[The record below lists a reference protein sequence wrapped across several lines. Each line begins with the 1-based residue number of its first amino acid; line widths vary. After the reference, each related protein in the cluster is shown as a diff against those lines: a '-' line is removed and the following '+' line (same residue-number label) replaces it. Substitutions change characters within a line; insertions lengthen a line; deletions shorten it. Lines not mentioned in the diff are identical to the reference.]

1 MFDLSKF
8 LKSFH
13 LTKISFYL
21 LIFLILISF
30 SITFYLML
38 PNNDLVKNPQR
49 LQYFL
54 LADVVF
60 VILLISIIIRQ
71 IVLILVRRKKSYDES
86 RLYIKF
92 VNLFAAMALGP
103 AIGLVIITSLFF
115 NLELR
120 TWYGDAV
127 RDAVVNSNIVAK
139 NYENEIQAELISDTQ
154 LITREIFQTSKN
166 NEVNINNI
174 RRALSE
180 FINLRTISSI
190 YIFSN
195 QGDVYLNLKDID
207 NKNFLKPSIEI
218 YEILNKNQVYIFQLN
233 KNSISAY
240 KKINFL
246 DNVYMQVN
254 RELNT
259 NIWEHIGSTKKA
271 YRIYT
276 IKEEESSGVQITY
289 SMIFVLFSICFI
301 LIAIL
306 IGFNLASNLSKPIT
320 NLIQSANKIS
330 KGQFDAKVSE
340 TDQFDEIKILL
351 SSYNKMI
358 IEIEN
363 KQNELIAKSNED
375 EEKRIFIEAILSLLT
390 IGVLSLDKNF
400 NIILHN
406 KTVTKLFKKTRKFE
420 ENKNFLIIFPEWKEI
435 FDNFKKSN
443 KLLLN
448 FQFDFTILD
457 DQRNFNIR
465 VIKEIS
471 EDNVEGYVVALD
483 DTTSLILAEKHAA
496 WSDIARKI
504 AHEVKNPLTPIKL
517 SAERIEKKFK
527 DSNYSKNEISLLT
540 KTISR
545 QVDDIGKLVDEFSSF
560 ARMPEA
566 EIKLDN
572 LSQCLEASYQLFFN
586 TRKDINFSLVKSK
599 NDIYFHFDKLQ
610 ISRCFNNLIKNSIE
624 AVEKIPNPA
633 IEVKLYNT
641 DSNSII
647 IEIRDNGVGIDDKM
661 VSKIFE
667 PYFTT
672 KNKGTGLGLSIVK
685 RIIEDHGGKIR
696 IEKNKNMAGTTSLIL
711 FNQNV

>member
-1 MFDLSKF
+1 
-8 LKSFH
+8 
-13 LTKISFYL
+13 
-21 LIFLILISF
+21 
-30 SITFYLML
+30 ML
-38 PNNDLVKNPQR
+38 PNNNLVKDPQR

-54 LADVVF
+54 LADIIF

-154 LITREIFQTSKN
+154 LITREILKASQN

-174 RRALSE
+174 QIALSE

-195 QGDVYLNLKDID
+195 EGNIYLSLKDVE
-207 NKNFLKPSIEI
+207 NKNFSNPSEDI
-218 YEILNKNQVYIFQLN
+218 YNILDQNRVYIFQLN
-233 KNSISAY
+233 KNSIAAF

-246 DNVYMQVN
+246 NNVYMQVN

-259 NIWEHIGSTKKA
+259 NIWDHINSTKEA

-276 IKEEESSGVQITY
+276 SKEEESSGVQVTY

-306 IGFNLASNLSKPIT
+306 IGFNLASNLSKPIS
-320 NLIQSANKIS
+320 NLIKSANKIS
-330 KGQFDAKVSE
+330 DGNFDAKVSE
-340 TDQFDEIKILL
+340 VDQFDEIKILL

-358 IEIEN
+358 TEIEN

-390 IGVLSLDKNF
+390 IGVVSLDKDF
-400 NIILHN
+400 NIILSN
-406 KTVTKLFKKTRKFE
+406 KTISNLFKDTKIFKLN
-420 ENKNFLIIFPEWKEI
+420 ENFIDIFPEWSEI
-435 FDNFKKSN
+435 FNNFKLSK

-448 FQFDFTILD
+448 FQYDFIIFD

-471 EDNVEGYVVALD
+471 ENEIEGYVVALD
-483 DTTSLILAEKHAA
+483 DTTSLILAEKHSA

-517 SAERIEKKFK
+517 SAERIEKKFLDNNYTK
-527 DSNYSKNEISLLT
+527 DEISLLT

-566 EIKLDN
+566 EIKIDN
-572 LSQCLEASYQLFFN
+572 LSQCLEDSFQLYFN
-586 TRKDINFSLVKSK
+586 SRKDIKLNLVQTK
-599 NDIYFHFDKLQ
+599 NDIYFPFDKLQ
-610 ISRCFNNLIKNSIE
+610 ISRCFNNLIKNAIE
-624 AVEKIPNPA
+624 AVEKIPNPVVE
-633 IEVKLYNT
+633 IKIYTE
-641 DSNSII
+641 SNDIF
-647 IEIRDNGVGIDDKM
+647 IEIKDNGVGIDDKM
-661 VSKIFE
+661 ISKIFE

-672 KNKGTGLGLSIVK
+672 KSKGTGLGLSIVK
-685 RIIEDHGGKIR
+685 RIIEDHGGKIK
-696 IEKNKNMAGTTSLIL
+696 IEKNKNMAGTTSLII
-711 FNQNV
+711 FDKNA

>member
-1 MFDLSKF
+1 
-8 LKSFH
+8 
-13 LTKISFYL
+13 
-21 LIFLILISF
+21 
-30 SITFYLML
+30 ML
-38 PNNDLVKNPQR
+38 PNNDLVKDPQR

-54 LADVVF
+54 LADIIF

-154 LITREIFQTSKN
+154 LIMREILQSSKN
-166 NEVNINNI
+166 NEVNISSI
-174 RRALSE
+174 QRALSD

-195 QGDVYLNLKDID
+195 DGNIYLSLKDRD
-207 NKNFLKPSIEI
+207 NINHINPKPEI
-218 YEILNKNQVYIFQLN
+218 YNLLDQNQVYIFQLN
-233 KNSISAY
+233 KNSIAAY

-246 DNVYMQVN
+246 NNVYMQVN
-254 RELNT
+254 RELNE
-259 NIWEHIGSTKKA
+259 NIWDHIGATKDA
-271 YRIYT
+271 FRIYT
-276 IKEEESSGVQITY
+276 SKEEESSGVQITY

-301 LIAIL
+301 LVAIL
-306 IGFNLASNLSKPIT
+306 IGFNLASNLSKPIS

-330 KGQFDAKVSE
+330 DGNFDAKVSE
-340 TDQFDEIKILL
+340 SDQFDEIKILL

-358 IEIEN
+358 SEIEN
-363 KQNELIAKSNED
+363 KQNELITKSNED

-390 IGVLSLDKNF
+390 IGVLSLDKKF

-406 KTVTKLFKKTRKFE
+406 ITVNKLFKNT
-420 ENKNFLIIFPEWKEI
+420 KNFKINENFLNVFPEWEKI
-435 FDNFKKSN
+435 FTNFRSSKK
-443 KLLLN
+443 LMLN
-448 FQFDFTILD
+448 FQYDFTIFD

-471 EDNVEGYVVALD
+471 EDSIEGYVVALD

-517 SAERIEKKFK
+517 SAERIEKKFV
-527 DSNYSKNEISLLT
+527 DNNYSKDEISLLT

-572 LSQCLEASYQLFFN
+572 LTQCLDESFQLYFN
-586 TRKDINFSLVKSK
+586 SRKDIKLNFKK
-599 NDIYFHFDKLQ
+599 TQNDIFFQFDKLQ
-610 ISRCFNNLIKNSIE
+610 ISRCFNNLIKNAIE
-624 AVEKIPNPA
+624 AVDKIPNPSVE
-633 IEVKLYNT
+633 IIIY
-641 DSNSII
+641 SNDNNII
-647 IEIRDNGVGIDDKM
+647 IEIKDNGIGIDDKM
-661 VSKIFE
+661 ITKIFE

-672 KNKGTGLGLSIVK
+672 KTKGTGLGLSIVK
-685 RIIEDHGGKIR
+685 RIIEDHGGKIK
-696 IEKNKNMAGTTSLIL
+696 IEKNKNMAGTTSAIT
-711 FNQNV
+711 FENNA

>member
-1 MFDLSKF
+1 
-8 LKSFH
+8 
-13 LTKISFYL
+13 
-21 LIFLILISF
+21 
-30 SITFYLML
+30 ML
-38 PNNDLVKNPQR
+38 PNNDLVKDPRR
-49 LQYFL
+49 LQFFL
-54 LADVVF
+54 LADVIF

-71 IVLILVRRKKSYDES
+71 IVLILVRRRKSYDES

-127 RDAVVNSNIVAK
+127 RDAVVNSNIVAR
-139 NYENEIQAELISDTQ
+139 NYENEIQAEIVSDTQ
-154 LITREIFQTSKN
+154 LIMREILKVSQN
-166 NEVNINNI
+166 NEVNIQSI
-174 RRALSE
+174 RTALSE

-195 QGDVYLNLKDID
+195 DGNIYLSLKDKD
-207 NKNFLKPSIEI
+207 NINFLNPSNDI
-218 YEILNKNQVYIFQLN
+218 YELLNQNRVYIFQLN
-233 KNSISAY
+233 QKSLAAY

-246 DNVYMQVN
+246 NNVYMQVN
-254 RELNT
+254 RELNE
-259 NIWEHIGSTKKA
+259 NIWDHIGATKEA

-276 IKEEESSGVQITY
+276 SKEEESSGVQITY

-320 NLIQSANKIS
+320 NLIKSANKIS
-330 KGQFDAKVSE
+330 DGNFDAKVSE

-358 IEIEN
+358 SEIEN
-363 KQNELIAKSNED
+363 KQNELISKSNED

-390 IGVLSLDKNF
+390 IGVVSLDKNF
-400 NIILHN
+400 NILLHN
-406 KTVTKLFKKTRKFE
+406 KTVSNLFRKT
-420 ENKNFLIIFPEWKEI
+420 KNFQNNENFIKIFPEWEKI
-435 FDNFKKSN
+435 FNNFKLSK
-443 KLLLN
+443 KLMLN
-448 FQFDFTILD
+448 FQYDFTIFD

-465 VIKEIS
+465 VIKELS
-471 EDNVEGYVVALD
+471 ENEIEGYVVALD

-517 SAERIEKKFK
+517 SAERIEKKFI
-527 DSNYSKNEISLLT
+527 DNNYSKDEISLLT

-572 LSQCLEASYQLFFN
+572 LTQCLEEAYQLYFSS
-586 TRKDINFSLVKSK
+586 RKDIKLKFHKTE
-599 NDIYFHFDKLQ
+599 NDIFFQFDKLQ
-610 ISRCFNNLIKNSIE
+610 ISRCFNNLIKNAIE
-624 AVEKIPNPA
+624 AVEKIPNPSV
-633 IEVKLYNT
+633 EVKIN
-641 DSNSII
+641 NIEKKII
-647 IEIRDNGVGIDDKM
+647 IKIIDNGVGIDDKM

-672 KNKGTGLGLSIVK
+672 KSKGTGLGLSIVK
-685 RIIEDHGGKIR
+685 RIIEDHGGKIK
-696 IEKNKNMAGTTSLIL
+696 IEKNKNMAGTNSYII
-711 FNQNV
+711 FENNA

>member
-1 MFDLSKF
+1 
-8 LKSFH
+8 
-13 LTKISFYL
+13 
-21 LIFLILISF
+21 
-30 SITFYLML
+30 ML
-38 PNNDLVKNPQR
+38 PNNNLVKDPER

-54 LADVVF
+54 LADVIF

-154 LITREIFQTSKN
+154 LITREILQSSKD
-166 NEVNINNI
+166 NEVNISNI
-174 RRALSE
+174 QKVLSE

-190 YIFSN
+190 YIFGN
-195 QGDVYLNLKDID
+195 DGNVYLSLKDRENI
-207 NKNFLKPSIEI
+207 NFSKPSSDIFN
-218 YEILNKNQVYIFQLN
+218 LLDQNQVYIFQLN
-233 KNSISAY
+233 KKSIAAF

-246 DNVYMQVN
+246 SNVYMQVN
-254 RELNT
+254 RDLNE
-259 NIWEHIGSTKKA
+259 NIWDHIDATKDA
-271 YRIYT
+271 FRIYSS
-276 IKEEESSGVQITY
+276 KEEESSGVQVTY

-306 IGFNLASNLSKPIT
+306 IGFNLASNLSKPIS
-320 NLIQSANKIS
+320 NLIKSANKIS
-330 KGQFDAKVSE
+330 EGDFNAKVSE
-340 TDQFDEIKILL
+340 SDQFEEIKILL

-358 IEIEN
+358 SEIEN
-363 KQNELIAKSNED
+363 KQNELIRKSNDD

-390 IGVLSLDKNF
+390 IGVLSLDKDF
-400 NIILHN
+400 NIILFN
-406 KTVTKLFKKTRKFE
+406 KTVLNLFKKT
-420 ENKNFLIIFPEWKEI
+420 KNFNIGNNFLKIFPEWEKI
-435 FDNFKKSN
+435 FNNFKNSN
-443 KLLLN
+443 KLMLN
-448 FQFDFTILD
+448 FQYDFNFLD

-465 VIKEIS
+465 VIKELNENDI
-471 EDNVEGYVVALD
+471 EGFVVALD

-517 SAERIEKKFK
+517 SAERIEKKFN
-527 DSNYSKNEISLLT
+527 DNSYSKDEISQLT
-540 KTISR
+540 STISR

-572 LSQCLEASYQLFFN
+572 LSQCLRESYQLYN
-586 TRKDINFSLVKSK
+586 SSRKDINLNLKIIK
-599 NDIYFHFDKLQ
+599 NDIYFQFDKLQ
-610 ISRCFNNLIKNSIE
+610 ISRCFNNLIKNAIE
-624 AVEKIPNPA
+624 AVEKIPNP
-633 IEVKLYNT
+633 IVEIRLNISQNFIT
-641 DSNSII
+641 
-647 IEIRDNGVGIDDKM
+647 IEIIDNGVGFDDKM
-661 VSKIFE
+661 SGKIFE

-672 KNKGTGLGLSIVK
+672 KSKGTGLGLSIVK
-685 RIIEDHGGKIR
+685 RIIEDHGGKIK
-696 IEKNKNMAGTTSLIL
+696 IEKNKNMAGTTALIKFL
-711 FNQNV
+711 YNE

>member
-1 MFDLSKF
+1 
-8 LKSFH
+8 
-13 LTKISFYL
+13 
-21 LIFLILISF
+21 
-30 SITFYLML
+30 ML
-38 PNNDLVKNPQR
+38 PNNNLVKDPER

-54 LADVVF
+54 LADVIF

-154 LITREIFQTSKN
+154 LITREILQSSKD
-166 NEVNINNI
+166 NEVNISNI
-174 RRALSE
+174 QKVLGE

-190 YIFSN
+190 YIFGN
-195 QGDVYLNLKDID
+195 DGNVYLSLKDRENI
-207 NKNFLKPSIEI
+207 NFSKPSSDIFN
-218 YEILNKNQVYIFQLN
+218 LLDQNQVYIFQLN
-233 KNSISAY
+233 KKSIAAF

-246 DNVYMQVN
+246 SNVYMQVN
-254 RELNT
+254 RDLNE
-259 NIWEHIGSTKKA
+259 NIWDHIDATKDA
-271 YRIYT
+271 FRIYSS
-276 IKEEESSGVQITY
+276 KEEESSGVQVTY

-306 IGFNLASNLSKPIT
+306 IGFNLASNLSKPIS
-320 NLIQSANKIS
+320 NLIKSANKIS
-330 KGQFDAKVSE
+330 EGDFNAKVSE
-340 TDQFDEIKILL
+340 SDQFEEIKILL

-358 IEIEN
+358 TEIEN
-363 KQNELIAKSNED
+363 KQNELIKKSNDD

-390 IGVLSLDKNF
+390 IGVLSLDKDF
-400 NIILHN
+400 NIILFN
-406 KTVTKLFKKTRKFE
+406 KTVLKLFKKT
-420 ENKNFLIIFPEWKEI
+420 KNFNIGNNFLDTFPEWQKI
-435 FDNFKKSN
+435 FYNFKNSN
-443 KLLLN
+443 KLMLN
-448 FQFDFTILD
+448 FQYDFNFLD

-465 VIKEIS
+465 VIKELNENDI
-471 EDNVEGYVVALD
+471 EGYVVALD

-517 SAERIEKKFK
+517 SAERIEKKFN
-527 DSNYSKNEISLLT
+527 DNSYSKDEISQLT
-540 KTISR
+540 STISR

-572 LSQCLEASYQLFFN
+572 LSQCLKESYQLYSSS
-586 TRKDINFSLVKSK
+586 RKDINLNLKIIK

-610 ISRCFNNLIKNSIE
+610 ISRCFNNLIKNAIE
-624 AVEKIPNPA
+624 AVEKIPNP
-633 IEVKLYNT
+633 
-641 DSNSII
+641 I
-647 IEIRDNGVGIDDKM
+647 IEIRLNIIQNIITIEIIDNGVGIDDKM
-661 VSKIFE
+661 SGKIFE

-672 KNKGTGLGLSIVK
+672 KSKGTGLGLSIVK
-685 RIIEDHGGKIR
+685 RIIEDHGGKIK
-696 IEKNKNMAGTTSLIL
+696 IEKNKNMAGTTALIK
-711 FNQNV
+711 FNYNE

>member
-1 MFDLSKF
+1 
-8 LKSFH
+8 
-13 LTKISFYL
+13 
-21 LIFLILISF
+21 
-30 SITFYLML
+30 ML
-38 PNNDLVKNPQR
+38 PNNDLVKDPRR
-49 LQYFL
+49 LQFFL
-54 LADVVF
+54 LADVIF

-71 IVLILVRRKKSYDES
+71 IILILVRRRKSYDES

-139 NYENEIQAELISDTQ
+139 NYENEIQAEIVSDTQ
-154 LITREIFQTSKN
+154 LIMREILKVSQN
-166 NEVNINNI
+166 NEVNIQSI
-174 RRALSE
+174 RVALSE

-190 YIFSN
+190 YIFN
-195 QGDVYLNLKDID
+195 TEGNIYLSLKDPD
-207 NKNFLKPSIEI
+207 NVNFSLPSNEI
-218 YEILNKNQVYIFQLN
+218 FKVVNQNRVYIFQLD
-233 KNSISAY
+233 KNSITAY

-246 DNVYMQVN
+246 NDVYMQVN
-254 RELNT
+254 RNLNT
-259 NIWEHIGSTKKA
+259 NIWDHISATKEA
-271 YRIYT
+271 FEIYT
-276 IKEEESSGVQITY
+276 MKEEESSGIQITY

-301 LIAIL
+301 LVAIL

-320 NLIQSANKIS
+320 NLIKSANKIS
-330 KGQFDAKVSE
+330 EGNFDAKVSE
-340 TDQFDEIKILL
+340 SDQFQEIKVLL

-358 IEIEN
+358 SEIEN
-363 KQNELIAKSNED
+363 KQNELLSKSQED

-390 IGVLSLDKNF
+390 IGVISLDKNF
-400 NIILHN
+400 NILLYN
-406 KTVTKLFKKTRKFE
+406 KTLTKLFRSTKTFKI
-420 ENKNFLIIFPEWKEI
+420 NDNFLYYFPEWKKI
-435 FDNFKKSN
+435 FENFETSKKV
-443 KLLLN
+443 LLN
-448 FQFDFTILD
+448 FQYDFILFD

-465 VIKEIS
+465 IIKEIN
-471 EDNVEGYVVALD
+471 DNKIEGYVVALD

-517 SAERIEKKFK
+517 SAERIEKKFLDAK
-527 DSNYSKNEISLLT
+527 TDKEDISLLT

-572 LSQCLEASYQLFFN
+572 LSKCLEDAYLLYFN
-586 TRKDINFSLVKSK
+586 TRKDIKLNLIKPE
-599 NDIYFHFDKLQ
+599 NDIYIHFDSLQ
-610 ISRCFNNLIKNSIE
+610 ISRCFSNLIKNAIE

-633 IEVKLYNT
+633 VEVLMAT
-641 DSNSII
+641 DAKNIK
-647 IEIRDNGVGIDDKM
+647 IEIKDNGVGIDDKM
-661 VSKIFE
+661 LSKIFE

-672 KNKGTGLGLSIVK
+672 KTKGTGLGLSIVK
-685 RIIEDHGGKIR
+685 RIIEDHGGKIK
-696 IEKNKNMAGTTSLIL
+696 IEKNKNMAGTTSLIN
-711 FNQNV
+711 FEYNE

>member
-1 MFDLSKF
+1 
-8 LKSFH
+8 
-13 LTKISFYL
+13 
-21 LIFLILISF
+21 
-30 SITFYLML
+30 ML
-38 PNNDLVKNPQR
+38 PNNNLVKDPER

-54 LADVVF
+54 LADVIF

-154 LITREIFQTSKN
+154 LITREILQSSKD
-166 NEVNINNI
+166 NEVNISNI
-174 RRALSE
+174 QKVLGE

-190 YIFSN
+190 YIFGIDGN
-195 QGDVYLNLKDID
+195 VYLSLKDRENI
-207 NKNFLKPSIEI
+207 NFSKPSSDIFN
-218 YEILNKNQVYIFQLN
+218 LLDQNQVYIFQLN
-233 KNSISAY
+233 KKSIAAF

-246 DNVYMQVN
+246 SDVYMQVN
-254 RELNT
+254 RDLNE
-259 NIWEHIGSTKKA
+259 NIWDHIDATKDA
-271 YRIYT
+271 FRIYSS
-276 IKEEESSGVQITY
+276 KEEESSGVQVTY

-306 IGFNLASNLSKPIT
+306 IGFNLASNLSKPIS
-320 NLIQSANKIS
+320 NLIKSANKIS
-330 KGQFDAKVSE
+330 EGDFNAKVSE
-340 TDQFDEIKILL
+340 SDQFEEIKILL

-358 IEIEN
+358 TEIEN
-363 KQNELIAKSNED
+363 KQNELIKKSNDD

-390 IGVLSLDKNF
+390 IGVLSLDKDF
-400 NIILHN
+400 NIILFN
-406 KTVTKLFKKTRKFE
+406 KTVLKLFKKT
-420 ENKNFLIIFPEWKEI
+420 KNFNIGNNFLDTFPEWEKI
-435 FDNFKKSN
+435 FYNFKNSN
-443 KLLLN
+443 KIMLN
-448 FQFDFTILD
+448 FQYDFNFLD

-465 VIKEIS
+465 VIKELNENEI
-471 EDNVEGYVVALD
+471 EGYVVALD

-517 SAERIEKKFK
+517 SAERIEKKFN
-527 DSNYSKNEISLLT
+527 DNSYSKDEISQLT
-540 KTISR
+540 NTISR

-572 LSQCLEASYQLFFN
+572 LSQCLKESYQLYN
-586 TRKDINFSLVKSK
+586 SSRKDINLNLKIIK
-599 NDIYFHFDKLQ
+599 NDIYFQFDKLQ
-610 ISRCFNNLIKNSIE
+610 ISRCFNNLIKNAIE
-624 AVEKIPNPA
+624 AVEKIPNP
-633 IEVKLYNT
+633 
-641 DSNSII
+641 I
-647 IEIRDNGVGIDDKM
+647 IEIRLNITQNIITIEIIDNGVGIDDKM
-661 VSKIFE
+661 SGKIFE

-672 KNKGTGLGLSIVK
+672 KSKGTGLGLSIVK
-685 RIIEDHGGKIR
+685 RIIEDHGGKIK
-696 IEKNKNMAGTTSLIL
+696 IEKNKNMAGTTASVK
-711 FNQNV
+711 FNYNE

>member
-1 MFDLSKF
+1 MFDLSKL

-13 LTKISFYL
+13 LSKISFYF
-21 LIFLILISF
+21 LIFLVLISF

-38 PNNDLVKNPQR
+38 PNNDLVKDPQR

-54 LADVVF
+54 LADIIF
-60 VILLISIIIRQ
+60 VILLISMIIRQ
-71 IVLILVRRKKSYDES
+71 IVLILVRRRKSYDES

-154 LITREIFQTSKN
+154 LITREILQSSQN

-174 RRALSE
+174 ERALSE

-190 YIFSN
+190 YIFN
-195 QGDVYLNLKDID
+195 NKGDIYLSLKDID
-207 NKNFLKPSIEI
+207 NKNFSNPSIDI
-218 YEILNKNQVYIFQLN
+218 YEILDQNRVYIFQLN
-233 KNSISAY
+233 KNSIVAF

-246 DNVYMQVN
+246 NNAYMQVN

-259 NIWEHIGSTKKA
+259 NIWEHITATKDA
-271 YRIYT
+271 FRIYT
-276 IKEEESSGVQITY
+276 TKEEESSGVQVTY

-301 LIAIL
+301 LVAIL
-306 IGFNLASNLSKPIT
+306 IGFNLASNLSKPIS
-320 NLIQSANKIS
+320 NLIKSANKIS
-330 KGQFDAKVSE
+330 DGNFDAKVNE

-351 SSYNKMI
+351 SSYNSMI
-358 IEIEN
+358 SEIES
-363 KQNELIAKSNED
+363 KQNQLIAKSNED

-390 IGVLSLDKNF
+390 IGVLSLDKDF

-406 KTVTKLFKKTRKFE
+406 KTVLKLFKNT
-420 ENKNFLIIFPEWKEI
+420 KNFKVNENFLKIFPEWDEI
-435 FDNFKKSN
+435 FNNFKSSN

-448 FQFDFTILD
+448 FQYDFIIFD

-471 EDNVEGYVVALD
+471 DDIIEGYVVALD

-517 SAERIEKKFK
+517 SAERIEKKFTEK
-527 DSNYSKNEISLLT
+527 TYSEDEISLLT

-572 LSQCLEASYQLFFN
+572 LTQCLKESYQLYFN
-586 TRKDINFSLVKSK
+586 SRKDIKMNFIKTDT
-599 NDIYFHFDKLQ
+599 DIYFQFDKLQ
-610 ISRCFNNLIKNSIE
+610 LSRSFNNLIKNAVE
-624 AVEKIPNPA
+624 AVEKIPNPS
-633 IEVKLYNT
+633 IEIKIYNEQK
-641 DSNSII
+641 II
-647 IEIRDNGVGIDDKM
+647 IEIKDNGVGIDDKM
-661 VSKIFE
+661 ISKIFE

-672 KNKGTGLGLSIVK
+672 KSKGTGLGLSIVK
-685 RIIEDHGGKIR
+685 RIIEDHGGKIK
-696 IEKNKNMAGTTSLIL
+696 IEKNKNMAGTTSFII
-711 FNQNV
+711 FENNA

>member
-358 IEIEN
+358 TEIEN

>member
-1 MFDLSKF
+1 
-8 LKSFH
+8 
-13 LTKISFYL
+13 
-21 LIFLILISF
+21 
-30 SITFYLML
+30 ML
-38 PNNDLVKNPQR
+38 PNNNLVKDPQR

-54 LADVVF
+54 LADIIF

-71 IVLILVRRKKSYDES
+71 IVLILVRRRKSYDES

-103 AIGLVIITSLFF
+103 AIGLVVITSLFF

-174 RRALSE
+174 QRALSE

-190 YIFSN
+190 YIFNN
-195 QGDVYLNLKDID
+195 QSTIYLSLKDTE
-207 NKNFLKPSIEI
+207 NRNFFKPTSDIFSI
-218 YEILNKNQVYIFQLN
+218 LDKNQVYIFQLD
-233 KNSISAY
+233 KNSIAAF

-246 DNVYMQVN
+246 NNAYMQVN

-259 NIWEHIGSTKKA
+259 NIWDHISATKDA

-276 IKEEESSGVQITY
+276 IKEEESSGVQVTY

-301 LIAIL
+301 LIAVL

-320 NLIQSANKIS
+320 NLIKSANKIS
-330 KGQFDAKVSE
+330 DGNFDAKVSE
-340 TDQFDEIKILL
+340 TDQFEEIKVLL

-358 IEIEN
+358 SEIES
-363 KQNELIAKSNED
+363 KQNQLIAKSNED

-400 NIILHN
+400 NIILLN
-406 KTVTKLFKKTRKFE
+406 KTVTNLFKNSKDFKI
-420 ENKNFLIIFPEWKEI
+420 NDNFLNIFPEWKKI
-435 FDNFKKSN
+435 FDDFKISK

-448 FQFDFTILD
+448 FQYDFTIFD

-465 VIKEIS
+465 VIKELSGNII
-471 EDNVEGYVVALD
+471 EGFVVALD

-517 SAERIEKKFK
+517 SAERIEKKSNEENFSK
-527 DSNYSKNEISLLT
+527 DEITLLT

-572 LSQCLEASYQLFFN
+572 LSQCLEDSYQLYFN
-586 TRKDINFSLVKSK
+586 SRKDIKINFNKPK
-599 NDIYFHFDKLQ
+599 TDIYFQFDKLQ

-624 AVEKIPNPA
+624 AVERIPNPA
-633 IEVKLYNT
+633 IEVNIYN
-641 DSNSII
+641 DKGII
-647 IEIRDNGVGIDDKM
+647 IEIKDNGIGIDEKM
-661 VSKIFE
+661 IGKIFE

-672 KNKGTGLGLSIVK
+672 KAKGTGLGLSIVK
-685 RIIEDHGGKIR
+685 RIIEDHGGKIK
-696 IEKNKNMAGTTSLIL
+696 IEKNKNMAGTTSLII
-711 FNQNV
+711 FENNA